1 MLVVHLLKPLIIK
14 IMKLK
19 SIFLLATT
27 SVILISCEGP
37 EGPAGQNGVDGNAN
51 VKAYVYNNLNWTTN
65 GGVATANGSC
75 QGITSEIMAT
85 GAVLGYA
92 SYVQSNGAELQWLL
106 PYTTVEET
114 YQENLLMIYSQ
125 GAWVLENTAS
135 DDVPSIYAAVPKL
148 KVVVISG
155 LSGKQAGFTPN
166 LSWEDLVK
174 RYPNME
180 YIYVN

>member
-1 MLVVHLLKPLIIK
+1 
-14 IMKLK
+14 MKLK
-19 SIFLLATT
+19 NIFLLATT

-51 VKAYVYNNLNWTTN
+51 VKAYVYNNLNWATN
-65 GGVATANGSC
+65 DGVAMANGSC
-75 QGITSEIMAT
+75 QGITSEIIAT

-92 SYVQSNGAELQWLL
+92 SFVQSNGVELQWLL
-106 PYTTVEET
+106 PYTIVEET
-114 YQENLLMIYSQ
+114 YQENLLMAYSQ

-135 DDVPSIYAAVPKL
+135 DDFPSIYAAVPKL
-148 KVVVISG
+148 KIVVIQG
-155 LSGKQAGFTPN
+155 LAGKKEGIELNYT
-166 LSWEDLVK
+166 WEELVQ

>member
-1 MLVVHLLKPLIIK
+1 
-14 IMKLK
+14 MKLK

-37 EGPAGQNGVDGNAN
+37 EGPAGQNGVEGNAN

-65 GGVATANGSC
+65 DGVASATGSC

-92 SYVQSNGAELQWLL
+92 SYVQSNGVELQWLL
-106 PYTTVEET
+106 PYTVVQET
-114 YQENLLMIYSQ
+114 YQENLAMGYTQ
-125 GAWVLENTAS
+125 GAWVLTNTAS
-135 DDVPSIYAAVPKL
+135 DDIPSIYANVPKL

-174 RYPNME
+174 RYPNMQ